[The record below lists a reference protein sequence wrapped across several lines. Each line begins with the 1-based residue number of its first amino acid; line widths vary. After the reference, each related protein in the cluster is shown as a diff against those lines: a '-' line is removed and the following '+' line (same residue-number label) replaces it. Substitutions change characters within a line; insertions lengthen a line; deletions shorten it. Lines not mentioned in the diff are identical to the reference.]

1 MMSKEYYYLKYLNDN
16 CQSDEQWYYKNKV
29 YCIKVYKN
37 EIDTIEKFVNGIVG
51 CSFFYDLEDNSLN
64 LKITE
69 STLEYYMKDTII
81 I

>member
-1 MMSKEYYYLKYLNDN
+1 MVNKEYYYLKYLNDN
-16 CQSDEQWYYKNKV
+16 CQTDKEWYYKHKV
-29 YCIKVYKN
+29 YGIKVDKKD
-37 EIDTIEKFVNGIVG
+37 IDTIERFVNSIVG
-51 CSFFYDLEDNSLN
+51 CSFFYDLEDNYLN